1 MQTTEIRDLL
11 EKYKEGTITKE
22 ELVLLESW
30 YLQWE
35 PEATEIAPEELETL
49 KDEVWHSIKPR
60 HQKVVHRPRWKPLAA
75 AASVLLLISSTLY
88 IMLTRQAPIERAK
101 EPSELAGIPPDY
113 KPGAH
118 RAVLTLSDNRQV
130 VLKDSKNGMI
140 GEDAG
145 MTIYNNVDGELSY
158 NRSANQSGMSAGKDF
173 YNTLS
178 TPRAGHFQVTLA
190 DGTKVWLNAASSITY
205 PLPFSKEERKVSVI
219 GEVYFEVAHR
229 ENHPFKVISGRQEI
243 TVLGTHFNIRSYD
256 DEPGIS
262 TTLLVGSVR
271 ITNTA
276 NGSSGLLRPGQQASL
291 SRTTEKIDIRAV
303 NAEDAISWK
312 NGYFLFDNQDLT
324 TIMKNIS
331 RWYDVDVEF
340 TGALGKERF
349 GGTFSRSSNLS
360 QLLQNMEKIGN
371 VHFQLSGPKIIV
383 SKKVNQ

>member
-35 PEATEIAPEELETL
+35 PEATGITPEELEKL
-49 KDEVWHSIKPR
+49 KDEVWHSIKPG
-60 HQKVVHRPRWKPLAA
+60 HQKVVHRLRWKPLAA
-75 AASVLLLISSTLY
+75 AASLLLLASAALY
-88 IMLTRQAPIERAK
+88 IIFSRSAPIKEAK
-101 EPSELAGIPPDY
+101 EHSELAGITPDY

-118 RAVLTLSDNRQV
+118 RALLTLSDNRQM

-145 MTIYNNVDGELSY
+145 MAIYNNADGELSY
-158 NRSANQSGMSAGKDF
+158 DSSTNPGGMSAGKEL

-205 PLPFSKEERKVSVI
+205 PLSFNRDERKVSVT

-243 TVLGTHFNIRSYD
+243 AVLGTHFNVRSYN

-262 TTLLVGSVR
+262 TTLLSGSVR
-271 ITNTA
+271 ITNTL
-276 NGSSGLLRPGQQASL
+276 NGATGLLKPGQQASL
-291 SRTTEKIDIRAV
+291 SHTTEKIDIRAV

-312 NGYFLFDNQDLT
+312 NGYFLFDNQELT

-331 RWYDVDVEF
+331 RWYDVDVAF

-383 SKKVNQ
+383 SRKASQ